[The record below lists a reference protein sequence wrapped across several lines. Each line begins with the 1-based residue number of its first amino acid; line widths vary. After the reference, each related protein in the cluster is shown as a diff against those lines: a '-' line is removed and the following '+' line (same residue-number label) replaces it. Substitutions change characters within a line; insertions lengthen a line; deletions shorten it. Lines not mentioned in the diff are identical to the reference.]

1 MISAPASSAED
12 AIQRH
17 PQRPPEVQQEGVT
30 EPEAL
35 HGAGQPEPLPVEGTS
50 EAGDPEFNAKL
61 AVDTPQLLVN
71 ALRMIR
77 VAMQE
82 FITDG
87 KIQVCDGFVVVA
99 DLVAMMKN
107 VLHILMEVEQA
118 TAIIDRYG
126 AQFFQTGFISKRLE
140 HL

>member
-1 MISAPASSAED
+1 MSGVCFILNKDPGSVLSLRDYIAKCNLSATSTHATARDLLPASSAED
-12 AIQRH
+12 ATQLH

-61 AVDTPQLLVN
+61 AVETPQLLVN

-77 VAMQE
+77 VAMQKL
-82 FITDG
+82 ITVG
-87 KIQVCDGFVVVA
+87 KI
-99 DLVAMMKN
+99 
-107 VLHILMEVEQA
+107 EVW
-118 TAIIDRYG
+118 D
-126 AQFFQTGFISKRLE
+126 
-140 HL
+140 

>member
-30 EPEAL
+30 EPEAMP
-35 HGAGQPEPLPVEGTS
+35 GAVQSEPLLVEGTS

-87 KIQVCDGFVVVA
+87 KIKVWDGFVVVA
-99 DLVAMMKN
+99 GLVAMMNN
-107 VLHILMEVEQA
+107 VFRIRMGVGQA
-118 TAIIDRYG
+118 TSIIDRCG
-126 AQFFQTGFISKRLE
+126 A
-140 HL
+140 